1 MNAKL
6 PQLLNLLDRLQRLEA
21 EDQIA
26 QRILP
31 DGEHAVAF
39 FAFENIHLPDNPVN
53 RQIHSARHEPGK
65 GQASYEN
72 QRSNQ

>member
-1 MNAKL
+1 M
-6 PQLLNLLDRLQRLEA
+6 
-21 EDQIA
+21 
-26 QRILP
+26 P

-65 GQASYEN
+65 GKAPYEN
-72 QRSNQ
+72 QRSNQQGGVADAVGLFGDDVIGCDAHILPA